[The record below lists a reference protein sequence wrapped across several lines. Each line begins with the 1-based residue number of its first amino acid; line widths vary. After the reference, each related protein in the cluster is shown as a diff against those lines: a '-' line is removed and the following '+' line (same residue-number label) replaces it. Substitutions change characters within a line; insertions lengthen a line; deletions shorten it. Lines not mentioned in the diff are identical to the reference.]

1 MVLLRPKTK
10 SIFNLKIKLNGK
22 QLYETSSMKYLAT
35 KIVNNLNWKVHLDK
49 TGFKL
54 IRANPMLYK
63 VRDYVSVGILKA
75 I

>member
-35 KIVNNLNWKVHLDK
+35 KIVNNLNWKVHLDNI
-49 TGFKL
+49 GFNL
-54 IRANPMLYK
+54 IRANAMLYK
-63 VRDYVSVGILKA
+63 VRDYVSAGILKA